1 MTDKP
6 HKPHHRVLEE
16 PFSYRNEAG
25 CRAWD
30 IQAQETA
37 REYCYFAEFLKL
49 GSNRSLKLL
58 SSHLAEQKAL
68 GLSPLGSSYGDMMR
82 RSAIFKW
89 AERAELYERDLAQK
103 LQREE
108 TYRRRE
114 KLRLELAEYQQV
126 QHQMSR
132 GLASLSGKILRKVT
146 MAVDNATDD
155 EWTLDRACRLITVLN
170 QTVLCANGMWS
181 DSLGVQRLL
190 NGIDAMD
197 QKVSK
202 ALPSANAPSA

>member
-1 MTDKP
+1 
-6 HKPHHRVLEE
+6 
-16 PFSYRNEAG
+16 
-25 CRAWD
+25 
-30 IQAQETA
+30 
-37 REYCYFAEFLKL
+37 
-49 GSNRSLKLL
+49 
-58 SSHLAEQKAL
+58 
-68 GLSPLGSSYGDMMR
+68 MMR

-89 AERAELYERDLAQK
+89 TERAELYERDLAQK

-108 TYRRRE
+108 AYRRRE

-146 MAVDNATDD
+146 MAVDNASDD
-155 EWTLDRACRLITVLN
+155 EWTLDRASRLITVLN